1 MPSSAP
7 VLVFACLLA
16 TALAGPYDMA
26 TFQKSEAYGKP
37 CLLEKGATGSDWDE
51 SYVCPAMFF
60 CFVDKVP
67 FHVVDGTI
75 DRDYTSTELDA
86 LLATA
91 PETND
96 KVPEIGPEMDD
107 GEKSRFGYC
116 DCNKFYGLEDPTGE
130 DGGFCESLNAG
141 GTLFMVWS
149 YCLVAY
155 MFWCFLAYLY
165 TIYGFHKS
173 KQLKNNAS
181 CQTLFHGLWFCLCFI
196 GTELGYGFTLSML
209 DTGMVFHGSLLG
221 YMFSL
226 SIFGFGVVALNIA
239 VAWIE
244 VVEKSQKKGQAGNT
258 KKYKMG
264 IYGSILTYFLLMFV
278 CFIVLGS
285 TTLAGVVVM
294 LALIFKAVVFTFA
307 GKKLGKM
314 LEGGGPK
321 AGEEDAKEMNME
333 MMVKGTSKRIA
344 FVSAGTLVLVVLF
357 LMTTNNNVWLS
368 TVSLQ
373 GSMTIVCY
381 INSTILCF
389 IRFGGRRAMIKAG
402 LKPIFK
408 VEGAQQGKLD
418 VKNTTTSTSSSVAPE
433 P

>member
-1 MPSSAP
+1 
-7 VLVFACLLA
+7 
-16 TALAGPYDMA
+16 
-26 TFQKSEAYGKP
+26 
-37 CLLEKGATGSDWDE
+37 
-51 SYVCPAMFF
+51 
-60 CFVDKVP
+60 
-67 FHVVDGTI
+67 
-75 DRDYTSTELDA
+75 
-86 LLATA
+86 
-91 PETND
+91 
-96 KVPEIGPEMDD
+96 
-107 GEKSRFGYC
+107 
-116 DCNKFYGLEDPTGE
+116 
-130 DGGFCESLNAG
+130 
-141 GTLFMVWS
+141 
-149 YCLVAY
+149 
-155 MFWCFLAYLY
+155 
-165 TIYGFHKS
+165 
-173 KQLKNNAS
+173 
-181 CQTLFHGLWFCLCFI
+181 
-196 GTELGYGFTLSML
+196 
-209 DTGMVFHGSLLG
+209 
-221 YMFSL
+221 
-226 SIFGFGVVALNIA
+226 
-239 VAWIE
+239 
-244 VVEKSQKKGQAGNT
+244 
-258 KKYKMG
+258 MG

-381 INSTILCF
+381 INSTILRF

>member
-1 MPSSAP
+1 
-7 VLVFACLLA
+7 
-16 TALAGPYDMA
+16 
-26 TFQKSEAYGKP
+26 
-37 CLLEKGATGSDWDE
+37 
-51 SYVCPAMFF
+51 
-60 CFVDKVP
+60 
-67 FHVVDGTI
+67 
-75 DRDYTSTELDA
+75 
-86 LLATA
+86 
-91 PETND
+91 
-96 KVPEIGPEMDD
+96 
-107 GEKSRFGYC
+107 
-116 DCNKFYGLEDPTGE
+116 
-130 DGGFCESLNAG
+130 
-141 GTLFMVWS
+141 
-149 YCLVAY
+149 
-155 MFWCFLAYLY
+155 
-165 TIYGFHKS
+165 
-173 KQLKNNAS
+173 
-181 CQTLFHGLWFCLCFI
+181 
-196 GTELGYGFTLSML
+196 ML

-258 KKYKMG
+258 KKCVRAKRARRRARKGRWRGGARAKKSWFLGWERSEREEEPGKGGGGGALPPPVARAKKGLVAWLGKKHHPPAENPSRATPGSSLARAAHARSVARGRPQLTRSLAPARLARRYKMG

-321 AGEEDAKEMNME
+321 AGEEDKKEMNME